1 MVNLRAICTDKPQ
14 KLEINMKNCI
24 LLLLSLGFLSS
35 CAVDMVKK
43 TYSPTRSGTIR
54 YSTGWFMAD
63 SNRQK
68 AIAEMDQYCSP
79 GKGRIVSEESA
90 EHFTGQ
96 SYSTTE
102 FGKKTMNTSSSQA
115 KENYVYLHFKCVKS

>member
-1 MVNLRAICTDKPQ
+1 MINFGYHSADIHSKM
-14 KLEINMKNCI
+14 EIHMSKNI
-24 LLLLSLGFLSS
+24 IALMFVGLVSS

-68 AIAEMDQYCSP
+68 AITEMNQYCSP